1 MYRTVLAGAL
11 AASLGAAPAMAANF
25 DVDIMFV
32 IDQSGSMDG
41 EFTDL
46 SANISTFING
56 LTADASINTVHAG
69 LVTYEEA
76 SLGLGVDCGAG
87 DPCLELDQAI
97 TGSVP
102 TLAAALSTAAGETFG
117 GTEDALAAVASVLPG
132 GVLFGSA
139 GWRNNTVK
147 TVVLITDED
156 ADDAFSFTYGGLT
169 GYAALGQQLDD
180 AGYLNNIITSTGLFA
195 TYEPASRPISD
206 PAGDFDALFD
216 LAAFNADPSGFLTQF
231 AAAKL
236 VELQDGPVTGGS
248 SDVPLPA
255 AAWMLLAG
263 MGGLGAVRAR
273 RKAS

>member
-1 MYRTVLAGAL
+1 MIRNLLAGAL
-11 AASLGAAPAMAANF
+11 AASLGAAPAAAANF

-32 IDQSGSMDG
+32 IDQSGSMAG
-41 EFTDL
+41 EFSDL

-56 LTADASINTVHAG
+56 LTSDASIDSVHAG

-76 SLGLGVDCGAG
+76 SLGLGVDCGTG

-97 TGSVP
+97 TSSVP
-102 TLAAALSTAAGETFG
+102 TLATALSTAAGETFG
-117 GTEDALAAVASVLPG
+117 GTEDALSAVSAVLPG
-132 GVLFGSA
+132 GVLFGAS
-139 GWRNNTVK
+139 GWRSGTVK
-147 TVVLITDED
+147 SIVLITDED
-156 ADDAFSFTYGGLT
+156 ADDALSFTYGGLT

-180 AGYLNNIITSTGLFA
+180 VGYLNNIITVSSLFS

-216 LAAFNADPSGFLTQF
+216 LSSFNADPGAFLTQF

-236 VELQDGPVTGGS
+236 VELQEGPITGG

-263 MGGLGAVRAR
+263 LGGLGAVRAR
-273 RKAS
+273 RKA